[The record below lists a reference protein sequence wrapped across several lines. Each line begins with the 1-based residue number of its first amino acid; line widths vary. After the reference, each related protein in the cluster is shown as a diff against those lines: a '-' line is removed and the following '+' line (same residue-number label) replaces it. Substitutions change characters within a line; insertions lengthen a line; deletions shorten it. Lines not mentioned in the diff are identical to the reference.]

1 MQEPFVLDLI
11 FQADVG
17 FSGNPEEKVGN
28 REYTLDCL
36 PQELLSDGVGDYW
49 ESCIA
54 LLHEDGSMAADFRF
68 GSYDKEDEKGETLVI
83 RMREKA
89 SMGEKGAC
97 P

>member
-68 GSYDKEDEKGETLVI
+68 ESYEIFRHLIWWRRCLPSMI
-83 RMREKA
+83 RRTKREKHL
-89 SMGEKGAC
+89 
-97 P
+97 